1 MGGPLRISIFTRDQ
15 IEQPSPYIRLVQP
28 LTFLK
33 RGASLAVES
42 EMVNDELMVDAESW
56 RAADVVIITRG
67 FPTRDTI
74 DFIREISA
82 SKKYLVYETDD
93 AIPLIPDHHQKPW
106 YREAAPHIF
115 ECARLANVV
124 TVSTPPLAQLFKTF
138 NRSVEVIENQ
148 LDPRIWKPHLRRERT
163 AGEDRIRVG
172 MVGSKHHERDFNIL
186 RDVVGAI
193 AKKHESVMWIAYGEG
208 AKSLLD
214 VLPADKCQF
223 VPSNYHYESHPERL
237 ARLRLDI
244 GLCPLADDDFNRC
257 KSDIKFLEFAFLG
270 VAGIYSRLSPYES
283 SVSHKV
289 NGLLCDWSPED
300 WHEQIQDLI
309 NDQALRDEISRRAYS
324 SIQHRILSYDNNRW
338 NQILAKLV

>member
-1 MGGPLRISIFTRDQ
+1 MGGPLNISIFTRDD
-15 IEQPSPYIRLVQP
+15 IAQPSPYIRLVQP
-28 LTFLK
+28 LTFLR
-33 RGASLAVES
+33 RGASISVDS
-42 EMVNDELMVDAESW
+42 GIVNDELIVDAESW
-56 RAADVVIITRG
+56 KAADIVIVTRG
-67 FPTRDTI
+67 FPNRETI

-82 SKKYLVYETDD
+82 SKKHFVYETDD
-93 AIPLIPDHHQKPW
+93 AIPLIPAHHQKSW
-106 YREAAPHIF
+106 YREAAPQIF

-124 TVSTPPLAQLFKTF
+124 TVSTPPLAQLFRKF

-148 LDPRIWKPHLRRERT
+148 LDPRIWKPHLRREKT

-172 MVGSKHHERDFNIL
+172 MVGSKHHEQDFEIL

-208 AKSLLD
+208 AKNLLD

-257 KSDIKFLEFAFLG
+257 KSDIKYLEFAFLG
-270 VAGIYSRLSPYES
+270 VAGIYSRLPPYES
-283 SVSHKV
+283 SVSHKA
-289 NGLLCDWSPED
+289 NGLLCEWSPED
-300 WHEQIQDLI
+300 WYDQIQTLI
-309 NDQALRDEISRRAYS
+309 NDQALRDQISQRAYS
-324 SIQHRILSYDNNRW
+324 SIQDRFLNYDNNRW
-338 NQILAKLV
+338 NEILAKLV